1 MSQQQPYS
9 ENSEKA
15 VLGSMILNSNCI
27 YSVSEELVSEDFYLE
42 KHSLIFDALL
52 QMSNNDD
59 SINLIT
65 VSEQLK
71 KNGHLNTV
79 GGRSYLALILKD
91 SSTSVD
97 VNNYIKI
104 VLENSIRRKTINL
117 NQTSIGNSYNLTKD
131 VFDNLSELNNSIE
144 DIENKINAQS
154 FETNN
159 EKLILQ
165 TVEYNRK
172 IINGEIE
179 RLDSPLI
186 DLNKLMN
193 FERGEM
199 MVIGGRP
206 SMGKTAIALT
216 LSEYWSKTRKTA
228 FISFEMSSEALT
240 NRRLSF
246 YSGYTKK
253 ELTTDSDKLNEA
265 YELLM
270 ENETGNLI
278 IDDRK
283 DYHYNNIRGR
293 FKRLVKEH
301 KADIIIVDY
310 LQLIPSIG
318 GDKRTEVGKL
328 SNLLKKV
335 ALELNIR
342 MVVLAQLNRMSA
354 NGGLKHES
362 YFPKPHH
369 LKEAGEIEQDADH
382 ILLIHRP
389 EKYLEVDI
397 NIDNRQEPVEN
408 LGMLFYEKQ
417 RNGDTGS
424 IILTFEG
431 NRMKYSNFI
440 SYHDTKVYNEIQKE
454 NNNFNS
460 NF

>member
-1 MSQQQPYS
+1 MNQQLPYS
-9 ENSEKA
+9 ETSEVA
-15 VLGSMILNSNCI
+15 VLGSMILKPSLI
-27 YSVSEELVSEDFYLE
+27 YSVSEQLVGEDFYLE

-52 QMSNNDD
+52 EMSNNDD

-65 VSEQLK
+65 LTEQLK
-71 KNGHLNTV
+71 KSGNLKTV
-79 GGRSYLALILKD
+79 GDRVYLAKVLKD
-91 SSTSVD
+91 TSTSVD
-97 VNNYIKI
+97 VENYIKI

-117 NQTSIGNSYNLTKD
+117 NQSSISSSYNLTKD
-131 VFDNLSELNNSIE
+131 VFDTLSELNNNIE
-144 DIENKINAQS
+144 DIENKINSKS

-159 EKLILQ
+159 EKLILK
-165 TVEYNRK
+165 TVDYNRK

-186 DLNKLMN
+186 DLNRIMN

-199 MVIGGRP
+199 MVLGGRP
-206 SMGKTAIALT
+206 SMGKTALALT

-253 ELTTDSDKLNEA
+253 DLTTDIDKLNES
-265 YELLM
+265 YELLIK
-270 ENETGNLI
+270 NETGNLI

-318 GDKRTEVGKL
+318 NDKRTEVGKL
-328 SNLLKKV
+328 SNLLKKI

-342 MVVLAQLNRMSA
+342 MVVLAQLNRISA

-369 LKEAGEIEQDADH
+369 LKEAGETEQDADH

-389 EKYLEVDI
+389 EKYMETDI
-397 NIDNRQEPVEN
+397 TIENRQEPVEN
-408 LGMLFYEKQ
+408 LGILFYEKQ

-431 NRMKYSNFI
+431 KKMKYSNFA
-440 SYHDTKVYNEIQKE
+440 SYHDEKVYKEIRKE
-454 NNNFNS
+454 NKF
-460 NF
+460 